1 MCLMSIIRPAKE
13 AWRKEKFSTP
23 TSLNLYSLDI
33 AHLLTK
39 NILLRKSYIK
49 WPKMRCS
56 LKNKN

>member
-13 AWRKEKFSTP
+13 ARRKEKFSTP

-39 NILLRKSYIK
+39 NILLRKSDRK
-49 WPKMRCS
+49 S
-56 LKNKN
+56 VV